1 MEFKYLE
8 EECVDEKK
16 PLISKKG
23 KRVLL
28 VAFFTLIIVGTGR
41 LVWMFGDQIKA
52 ASSVKT
58 LEKDFYSME
67 YKGDYGFDE
76 LLENGGVSDD
86 SELIAH
92 IMKYLYHDMYAME
105 VVNGNYGCSTL
116 RATME
121 DGTVLF
127 GRNFDYNSCKTMVVT
142 TEPENGYKSIS
153 TCNIEFF
160 GMRNSWEPDDFMNKM
175 MAISAVYAPVDGM
188 NEKGVCVAVLS
199 VSAGYP
205 TDQNTDKPDIT
216 TTTAVR
222 LILDKAASVDEAVE
236 LLEQYDMHASI
247 GGRFKFAITDS
258 TGKSVAV
265 EYINNEMSV
274 VEVDACSNFYQTP
287 GLYYG
292 MGLYGPCPRYAKL
305 MEGYQAYN
313 GRMTEDEMMNVMASA
328 SQKYFHHNNTQWT
341 AVFHTKEL
349 TATYC
354 YFEDF
359 DTKYHFSLDSAY
371 KSQKD

>member
-8 EECVDEKK
+8 EECVEEKK
-16 PLISKKG
+16 PLIGKKG
-23 KRVLL
+23 KRVIG
-28 VAFFTLIIVGTGR
+28 VAVLALIVVGIVR
-41 LVWMFGDQIKA
+41 FALMFGNQIIA
-52 ASSVKT
+52 ASSVRS
-58 LEKDFYSME
+58 LEDDFYCME
-67 YKGDYGFDE
+67 YRGDYGFDK
-76 LLENGGVSDD
+76 LLEMGGVSGDG
-86 SELIAH
+86 ELIAH
-92 IMKYLYHDMYAME
+92 IVENLYHNMYD
-105 VVNGNYGCSTL
+105 VDVKNGKYGCSTL

-127 GRNFDYNSCKTMVVT
+127 GRNFDYSSRKAMVVT
-142 TEPENGYKSIS
+142 TEPKNGYKSIS

-160 GMRNSWEPDDFMNKM
+160 GMRNSWEPDDFTNKM
-175 MAISAVYAPVDGM
+175 MAIASVYAPVDGM

-199 VSAGYP
+199 VSAGSV
-205 TDQNTDKPDIT
+205 TDQNTDKPDLT

-222 LILDKAASVDEAVE
+222 LILDKAASVDEAVS
-236 LLEQYDMHASI
+236 LLEQYDMHSSI
-247 GGRFKFAITDS
+247 GGQFKFALTDS
-258 TGKSVAV
+258 TGKSVTV
-265 EYINNEMSV
+265 EYINNEMNV

-292 MGLYGPCPRYAKL
+292 MGLNGPCPRYAKL

-313 GRMTEDEMMNVMASA
+313 GKMTEDEMMNVMASA

-341 AVFHTKEL
+341 AVFNTKEL

-359 DTKYHFSLDSAY
+359 ETKYYFGLN
-371 KSQKD
+371 